1 MGKGRTIAQT
11 LRIRAYNG
19 PGAGSRS
26 PRYSLGYTNFSGP
39 TLVKTRLPPP
49 FRTFVLMQRLDLKQ
63 LLSQKLSPQQ
73 IQFIKLLQIP
83 TAELETRIKEEME
96 VNPALE
102 EDEPDDTEE
111 MERDEDDGDE
121 ADDDPDAS
129 LDNDENTLEEDF
141 DDRNN
146 DQEMADELP
155 EPEIQPKDEGPADT
169 EANADTTD
177 LDLSDYLNDDE
188 IAGYKM
194 QGDGPGEEEERDTP
208 LADTSGSLLDSLLD
222 QLHFAS
228 LNERQEAIGQQL
240 IGSIDGDGYIRRDLS
255 AIANDLAFSQ
265 NLEVTVAEIEAVLR
279 VVQGFDPP
287 GIAARDLP
295 ECLLLQL
302 ERRPQDEATT
312 NAERILTDTF
322 EEFSKKHYPR
332 IQQKLD
338 LEDDELKEAIS
349 VILKLNPK
357 PGGSGPSGL
366 GKTQYLMPDFILTND
381 NGVFN
386 LTLNARNAPELRVSP
401 AYTEMFRT
409 YDKAAKKDTKMKEA
423 VTFVKQKLDSAKW
436 FIDAI
441 RQRQNTLLRT
451 MNAIVELQTEF
462 FVEGDEGKLRPMILK
477 DIAQRISMDISTV
490 SRVAN
495 SKSIQTEFGIY
506 PLKYFFSEGIA
517 TDSGEDASSREVKSI
532 LKELIGKESKERP
545 LSDDKLE
552 KMLNARGYN
561 IARRTVAKYRE
572 QLNIPVA
579 RLRKEL

>member
-1 MGKGRTIAQT
+1 
-11 LRIRAYNG
+11 
-19 PGAGSRS
+19 
-26 PRYSLGYTNFSGP
+26 
-39 TLVKTRLPPP
+39 
-49 FRTFVLMQRLDLKQ
+49 MQRLDLKQ

-83 TAELETRIKEEME
+83 TAELDTRIKEEME

-102 EDEPDDTEE
+102 EDEADEPEE
-111 MERDEDDGDE
+111 MERDEDDSD
-121 ADDDPDAS
+121 DSDDPDAG
-129 LDNDENTLEEDF
+129 LDNDENTLDEDF
-141 DDRNN
+141 DDRGS
-146 DQEMADELP
+146 DQEMADEMP
-155 EPEIQPKDEGPADT
+155 EPDLMPKDDGPVDAD
-169 EANADTTD
+169 AAPDNTD

-208 LADTSGSLLDSLLD
+208 LADTSGSLMDSLMD

-228 LNERQEAIGQQL
+228 LDERQEAIGQQL

-302 ERRPQDEATT
+302 ERRPQDENTV

-338 LEDDELKEAIS
+338 LEDEELKEAIN

-409 YDKAAKKDTKMKEA
+409 YDKAAKKDQKMKEA

-451 MNAIVELQTEF
+451 MNAIVELQREF
-462 FVEGDEGKLRPMILK
+462 FVEGDESKLKPMILK
-477 DIAQRISMDISTV
+477 DIAQMISMDISTV

-532 LKELIGKESKERP
+532 LKDLIGNESKERP